1 MESKLHIENI
11 QGELYLTIPL
21 TKLIETNSVINN
33 LKDRIK
39 SLEDK
44 ILSNE
49 QLFEQL
55 IEQQIEQ
62 LIGQLIEKKLN
73 NITIKI
79 D

>member
-33 LKDRIK
+33 LKGRIK

-44 ILSNE
+44 IISN
-49 QLFEQL
+49 
-55 IEQQIEQ
+55 EQQIEQ
-62 LIGQLIEKKLN
+62 LIEQLIEKKLN
-73 NITIKI
+73 NLIIKI